1 MKQIILVLATA
12 IYLLSCQNQ
21 PVAKWETLEFILGK
35 RQLTTLNLGDSA
47 HGHGDGRAWKATL
60 SDTLGNIVGN
70 AFGWTV
76 TIDIMDGDSAN
87 PKYITER
94 TALSILNF
102 GDENEIV
109 IQGIY
114 GEHHGEQ
121 RISLALD
128 PIVGGTGKYKGAE
141 GEMKVTRKADSTIA
155 VLLNIKTVD

>member
-1 MKQIILVLATA
+1 
-12 IYLLSCQNQ
+12 
-21 PVAKWETLEFILGK
+21 
-35 RQLTTLNLGDSA
+35 
-47 HGHGDGRAWKATL
+47 
-60 SDTLGNIVGN
+60 
-70 AFGWTV
+70 
-76 TIDIMDGDSAN
+76 MDGDSAN

-94 TALSILNF
+94 NALSILNF

-141 GEMKVTRKADSTIA
+141 GEMKVIRKADSTIA
-155 VLLNIKTVD
+155 VLLNIKKVD

>member
-1 MKQIILVLATA
+1 
-12 IYLLSCQNQ
+12 
-21 PVAKWETLEFILGK
+21 
-35 RQLTTLNLGDSA
+35 
-47 HGHGDGRAWKATL
+47 L
-60 SDTLGNIVGN
+60 SDTLGNIVGD
-70 AFGWTV
+70 AFGWTE

-94 TALSILNF
+94 TALSVLNF